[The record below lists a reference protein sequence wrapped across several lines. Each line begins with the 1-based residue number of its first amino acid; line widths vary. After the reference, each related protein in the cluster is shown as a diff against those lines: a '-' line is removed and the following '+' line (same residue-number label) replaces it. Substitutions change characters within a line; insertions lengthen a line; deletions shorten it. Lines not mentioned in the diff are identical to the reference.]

1 MAQLLVMAPHPVPQR
16 GLPSDY
22 AEVLKDLMTQIRSAQ
37 IRAHRAVNTELIQL
51 YWSIGKTILGRQAL
65 EGWGTKVIDRLA
77 SDLRQEFPQMTGLS
91 PRNFRYMR
99 TFAVAWSTIG
109 QQPVAQLPWGHIA
122 VLLDRVEVQATRE
135 WYAAEAVRNGWSR
148 AVLLNMVKSHLHLR
162 AGAAP
167 SNFADVL
174 APADSELVEQLLK
187 DPYNF
192 EFLSLSEKVAERTLE
207 DALVERLKTF
217 LLELGHGFAFVGRQ
231 VPLTVDGDEFF
242 VDLLFYHYVSHRFV
256 VVELKVESFV
266 PEYAGKLNFYVNVVH
281 DQLAGPG
288 DSETIG
294 IPLCADKNARVVEYA
309 LRGLST
315 PIAVSQYELLP
326 SEVRDVLPSAEEL
339 QQVVEGPLPGL
350 RQLTIS
356 EYLAQLEKDQED
368 VSPSGE

>member
-1 MAQLLVMAPHPVPQR
+1 MR
-16 GLPSDY
+16 GLS
-22 AEVLKDLMTQIRSAQ
+22 R
-37 IRAHRAVNTELIQL
+37 
-51 YWSIGKTILGRQAL
+51 
-65 EGWGTKVIDRLA
+65 
-77 SDLRQEFPQMTGLS
+77 
-91 PRNFRYMR
+91 RNLHYMR
-99 TFAVAWSTIG
+99 AFADAWPEIV
-109 QQPVAQLPWGHIA
+109 QQAAAQLPWGHIM
-122 VLLDRVEVQATRE
+122 VLLDRVELQATRE